1 RPHQHTPHFREN
13 GVPNP
18 LPLNSTNLSQS
29 TPLIRIHSPA
39 VLIQQ
44 KSLADEIS
52 EVNSQASDTSG
63 GLETEQTTNLN
74 EVGIQTEQGEKST
87 SEEVPDKCTDL
98 NSLLQDVLKAL
109 HYITLEITRGESA
122 SIALSIP
129 EFKGLSV
136 LKRSKL
142 EPNDSCSFQP
152 PTVWLC
158 EQINAQLETIISSLS
173 GNRKSTQ
180 KYPASEDENCKSA
193 SRWVSEPTL
202 YFVKQPDDIKIGA
215 VEFISA
221 AGLGN
226 NRGDIPDSVLSTT
239 SALKQAIPSLIAQNC
254 RIPYWRTNGKISS
267 EELICALKMEM
278 QEFELAHRRKKSEN
292 FLQEFIMN
300 RELNQLQ
307 NMMLELGLFMENLNH
322 FVQLGQTDEAK
333 SRTCNS
339 KKTNDI
345 QLNYDEWKLIVSH
358 FENLFTRILDHIDLI
373 ESQSTMCNIQPDQT
387 TRLAQ
392 MYQVLVSS
400 WLISFGA
407 SMVHFQDNQVCLST
421 RNALQLFDSILQN
434 PRSVMTQTDETI
446 VQLLS
451 KMSKGTSTCPI
462 VQNNGERPD
471 LLRPNSPYSIP
482 VPLKSGPLLSIQV
495 NSSWISYIRDFFQKI
510 TFGEAFLKVK
520 KCRENI
526 IKRVG
531 DRKRLFKTLLQLSCS
546 LGANSCHDR
555 NNYVTSIRCKLT
567 MLALT
572 LFTVGLLAFGY
583 SDGRKSVFTLWPSS
597 NQEVERTDF
606 EKSHSV
612 SLLFDPVGWLYS
624 NFLASGVKL
633 LHPYGPPPV

>member
-1 RPHQHTPHFREN
+1 MHEDIFTDDVCDQQSDWNIIEKLYQLQHEKDSLKEENVKLQGQLESAEETIKDCYSRLITLTNEANSFSEAVMERNNLLEQLDDSHSKYVALKELHEKQIHHSHLCETELQRARENNLGLLEKITALEKTLLDKSSQLSELVDVIHDYENVLDQRQSVIQTRDNEITKLNQEAMKLRSQLRDWEEHWEIIQQNTSNINPGDNAHNLLKGACMPHQHTPHFREN

-63 GLETEQTTNLN
+63 GPETEQTTNLN

-221 AGLGN
+221 SGLGN

-358 FENLFTRILDHIDLI
+358 LENLFTRILDHIDLI

-392 MYQVLVSS
+392 MYQVL
-400 WLISFGA
+400 
-407 SMVHFQDNQVCLST
+407 DNQVCLST
-421 RNALQLFDSILQN
+421 RNALQLFDYILQN
-434 PRSVMTQTDETI
+434 PR
-446 VQLLS
+446 
-451 KMSKGTSTCPI
+451 
-462 VQNNGERPD
+462 R
-471 LLRPNSPYSIP
+471 
-482 VPLKSGPLLSIQV
+482 
-495 NSSWISYIRDFFQKI
+495 F
-510 TFGEAFLKVK
+510 
-520 KCRENI
+520 
-526 IKRVG
+526 
-531 DRKRLFKTLLQLSCS
+531 
-546 LGANSCHDR
+546 
-555 NNYVTSIRCKLT
+555 
-567 MLALT
+567 
-572 LFTVGLLAFGY
+572 
-583 SDGRKSVFTLWPSS
+583 
-597 NQEVERTDF
+597 VEI
-606 EKSHSV
+606 
-612 SLLFDPVGWLYS
+612 
-624 NFLASGVKL
+624 
-633 LHPYGPPPV
+633 